1 MLIVASSCLFGFSK
15 KRFSLE
21 LMLRCVSFCLRTL
34 NLVHPG
40 LSFDLEVSED
50 PHDTV
55 QDNKYDNN
63 NAGVMSLLTM

>member
-1 MLIVASSCLFGFSK
+1 MCIVLLTHVESRAS
-15 KRFSLE
+15 RPE
-21 LMLRCVSFCLRTL
+21 LP
-34 NLVHPG
+34 PG
-40 LSFDLEVSED
+40 SVED

>member
-1 MLIVASSCLFGFSK
+1 
-15 KRFSLE
+15 
-21 LMLRCVSFCLRTL
+21 
-34 NLVHPG
+34 VHPG